1 MDRQILRAK
10 LYVPRSRP
18 NAVPRARLDERL
30 DEGVRRE
37 LTVVSAPAGFG
48 KTTLLA
54 DWSRRSELPVAWV
67 SLDERD
73 DDPARFLSYLISAIE
88 TIHEDFGENT
98 RAFLGSLQSREDL
111 EPVLTAL
118 SNEILELP
126 GEFVL
131 VLDDYH
137 SIRSETI
144 HEALA
149 FLLDYWPPQ
158 MHLVIAGRTGPPLAL
173 PRLRA
178 RGRLAEL
185 GPQDL
190 RFTHEEAAEFL
201 AHTMG
206 LNLTAERVAALE
218 KGTEGWIAGL
228 QLAAHA
234 LPTGEDQYGPVEVFT
249 GSARHVFD
257 YLADEVLSRQPEDVR
272 RFLLE
277 TSIVETLSG
286 PLCRALTD
294 TADGRGMLER
304 LERANLFLV
313 PLDEEGRYYRYHH
326 LFATFL
332 REHLQRVDPGAVREL
347 HRRAGLW
354 YEADGCLTSAI
365 EHTLTAGDFDRA
377 ADLIE
382 EETGVRHTYVDASLL
397 LRWLGMLPDELVR
410 SRPQLCLLYSWAL
423 VHAGELEE
431 AERRLLDTE
440 AALEPGDGPSTNGH
454 SDEERTM
461 LGEMCIVRARM
472 AAMREEAA
480 LTKDFAHRALDLL
493 PEGER
498 HKRADV
504 ALDLGHAYCSV
515 GDLESAREAFARAAA
530 TGRAADDLRTALF
543 ALHYQASVEMALG
556 HLRKAEDLLLDG
568 HRLAESR
575 PDGVPSVAGIILA
588 GMGDLHYQRGELDE
602 ARRLLE
608 KGIEQ
613 GRRSGEAKILVYGY
627 VNLAR
632 VLMARGDVEGAHY
645 AIREAGALTPRWPL
659 IWAWQARFYLAQG
672 DVEAASRWA
681 REYGATEDYMS
692 YPRHFERITMARVMF
707 AEGRTEE
714 ALDFLGR
721 LLEDALSEGRTAHAI
736 ELHVL
741 LALASGRLGATGE
754 ALGYLE
760 RALALAGPEGFVRVF
775 LDEGPPMAALLER
788 LIREPRDGEPGTAAS
803 NGSTREYA
811 GRLLEHFALQTPDGD
826 PGNGGARGRKAP
838 GIEPLSGREI
848 QVLDLVAA
856 GRSNA
861 EIAGDLYLS
870 VGTVKAHVHHIFG
883 KLLVRSRSQAVAR
896 ARELRLLD

>member
-1 MDRQILRAK
+1 MDRQILKAK

-18 NAVPRARLDERL
+18 NAVPRARLHERL
-30 DEGVRRE
+30 DEGMRRE

-54 DWSRRSELPVAWV
+54 GWSRRSELPVAWL

-73 DDPARFLSYLISAIE
+73 DDPTRFLSYLISAIG
-88 TIHEDFGENT
+88 TIYEDFGEST
-98 RAFLGSLQSREDL
+98 RAFLGSLRSREEL

-137 SIRSETI
+137 CIRSETI
-144 HEALA
+144 HGALA
-149 FLLDYWPPQ
+149 FLLDYWPPP
-158 MHLVIAGRTGPPLAL
+158 MHLVIAGRTSPPLPL

-185 GPQDL
+185 GPQEL
-190 RFTHEEAAEFL
+190 RFTQEEAADFL

-206 LNLTAERVAALE
+206 LNLTAERAAALE

-234 LPTGEDQYGPVEVFT
+234 LPTGEDQTGPVEAFA
-249 GSARHVFD
+249 GGARHVFD

-294 TADGRGMLER
+294 TTDGREMLER

-332 REHLQRVDPGAVREL
+332 RERLQRIDPEAVHEL
-347 HRRAGLW
+347 HRRAGFW
-354 YEADGCLTSAI
+354 YEADGCLNSAI
-365 EHTLTAGDFDRA
+365 EHTLAAGDFDRA

-382 EETGVRHTYVDASLL
+382 EETGVRRTYVDASLL
-397 LRWLGMLPDELVR
+397 LRWLGMLPDELVVR
-410 SRPQLCLLYSWAL
+410 RPQLCLLYAWAL
-423 VHAGELEE
+423 VHSGELEE
-431 AERRLLDTE
+431 AELRLRDTE
-440 AALEPGDGPSTNGH
+440 AALDLGDGPSTNGL

-472 AAMREEAA
+472 AAMREEAE
-480 LTKDFAHRALDLL
+480 LTKDLANRALDLL
-493 PEGER
+493 PEDELHLRG
-498 HKRADV
+498 DV

-515 GDLESAREAFARAAA
+515 GDLESASEAFARAAA

-543 ALHYQASVEMALG
+543 GLRYQASQEISKG
-556 HLRKAEDLLLDG
+556 RLRKAEELLLDG
-568 HRLAESR
+568 QRLAESR
-575 PDGVPSVAGIILA
+575 PEGVPSVAGIIHT
-588 GMGDLHYQRGELDE
+588 GMGELLYERGDLDE

-608 KGIEQ
+608 EGIEH

-632 VLMARGDVEGAHY
+632 VLMAQGDAEEAHSL
-645 AIREAGALTPRWPL
+645 IRKAGGLTPRWPL
-659 IWAWQARFYLAQG
+659 IWAWRARFWLAQG
-672 DVEAASRWA
+672 DLEPATRWA
-681 REYGATEDYMS
+681 REYGATEDYVR
-692 YPRHFERITMARVMF
+692 YPRHFERITMARVLLG
-707 AEGRTEE
+707 EDRTDE
-714 ALDFLGR
+714 ALDSLGN
-721 LLEDALSEGRTAHAI
+721 LLEGAVSEGRMGH
-736 ELHVL
+736 ELELRVL
-741 LALASGRLGATGE
+741 LALASERLGATGE
-754 ALGYLE
+754 ALGHLK
-760 RALALAGPEGFVRVF
+760 RALTLAEPAGFVRVF
-775 LDEGPPMAALLER
+775 LDEGQPMAALLGR
-788 LIREPRDGEPGTAAS
+788 LIREPRDDGS
-803 NGSTREYA
+803 YNGAPDLYA
-811 GRLLEHFALQTPDGD
+811 GRLLEHFALQAADS
-826 PGNGGARGRKAP
+826 GNGGPRSGRSP
-838 GIEPLSGREI
+838 GLEPLSAREVE
-848 QVLDLVAA
+848 VLQLVAA

-861 EIAGDLYLS
+861 EIAGELYLS

-883 KLLVRSRSQAVAR
+883 KLLVRNRSQAVAR